1 MSEIIDLKRRNF
13 LKGSATA
20 AVAAGVATTS
30 AFALESYGDAKE
42 AKKEKEED
50 IKNAKYTPSICGMCV
65 NMCGVIARNVDGKV
79 TKIDPNP
86 LYTKSRNFM
95 CARGQAGI
103 AAENDPDRITTPLI
117 RVGEKGSGKFRKATW
132 EEALDHIS
140 KKMIKILEEEKDNR
154 STFAFGAGA
163 STGNM
168 GDPIFANL
176 INGVGSANFVDHFTT
191 CFAPSFMANKMIFGS
206 WGNGD
211 FQRTKYLL
219 NLGANRAEGI
229 VTPDTLDMFRR
240 THGRGLE
247 KIVYIDPRYTNTASH
262 SDEFIPIKPGTD
274 LALMLA
280 MIHET
285 IHKGYHKTPYK
296 TEYINKYV
304 SGIEELED
312 YFLNGEGK
320 HCTPEWASKITEIPV
335 ATIKRLTKEF
345 SDAAEKYEGA
355 ANCYRSRKST
365 WYYQDFDFRRAQAI
379 FNAIHGTINRP
390 GGILMGRGIKKI
402 ESYEYEDFPIYDN
415 AKPRIDIAKVNAT
428 PGEYPL
434 ANPTKGSWQVFRD
447 TVLDIN
453 TRWKKGEKLADWE
466 YPVRSMFIYKQNP
479 MQSVPDYY
487 KTAEMFKSMDL
498 VVTIDIIV
506 NDTAFYS
513 DVILPDLTYL
523 ERESLIKQFGISE
536 PVIAWRSAA
545 QKPTGQ
551 AKHIHY
557 MCDEIAKRIEKPF
570 AAITFKNTWDEDEM
584 EVALPK
590 DFDLA
595 KYLTDDFEIDEAKL
609 KADIKDEKLV
619 EKIIEHAGEDDLDI
633 ATYKISAAFER
644 TPEQFNEEVMTEAFG
659 KEATEIAKEYGAYWP
674 GIEDA
679 IKDGVI
685 EEHYKKVNFKK
696 LHEVVKKADPK
707 LRKELE
713 TVLGKDYEDLGNATY
728 AIYKIYSKLPED
740 FYIKPMKG
748 KFIKLSL
755 NNIDGKPFKNPITK
769 KTEKLG
775 KFPMWRDELFQEP
788 DVKKGELRVVLGR
801 HAYFTQSAGVNNYL
815 LLDLMNYNYVWVNDE
830 WANERGL
837 KFKDDVIITNASGK
851 EVKAKVF
858 PTKRIRKDTAY
869 IATGFGSKSNLIT
882 LGENNGISQA
892 EVCDNSID
900 PIIGSASMNETIITI
915 RKV

>member
-13 LKGSATA
+13 LKGSAAA
-20 AVAAGVATTS
+20 AVGAGVATTS
-30 AFALESYGDAKE
+30 AFALQSYEDAKD
-42 AKKEKEED
+42 AKKQKEED

-79 TKIDPNP
+79 TKIEPNP
-86 LYTKSRNFM
+86 LYTKNRNFM

-103 AAENDPDRITTPLI
+103 ASENDPDRITTPLI
-117 RVGEKGSGKFRKATW
+117 RVGEKGSGKFRKASW
-132 EEALDHIS
+132 EEALDFIS
-140 KKMIKILEEEKDNR
+140 KKMVKILEEEKDNR

-168 GDPIFANL
+168 GDPVFANL

-191 CFAPSFMANKMIFGS
+191 CFAPSFMANKMIFGT

-280 MIHET
+280 MIKET
-285 IHKGYHKTPYK
+285 IDNDYHKTPYK
-296 TEYINKYV
+296 ADYIEKYV
-304 SGIEELED
+304 EGIEELED
-312 YFLNGEGK
+312 YFKNGEGK
-320 HCTPEWASKITEIPV
+320 HCTAEWAAKITEIPA

-345 SDAAEKYEGA
+345 ADAAEKYEGA

-390 GGILMGRGIKKI
+390 GGVLMGRGIKKI

-415 AKPRIDIAKVNAT
+415 AKPRIDIAKVNAS

-466 YPVRSMFIYKQNP
+466 YPVRSMFVYKQNP
-479 MQSVPDYY
+479 MQSVPDY
-487 KTAEMFKSMDL
+487 KATAEMFKSMDL

-523 ERESLIKQFGISE
+523 ERESLVKQFGISE

-545 QKPTGQ
+545 QKPTGD
-551 AKHIHY
+551 AKHIYY
-557 MCDEIAKRIEKPF
+557 MSSEIAKRIEKPF

-595 KYLTDDFEIDEAKL
+595 KYLTDDFEVDEAKL

-619 EKIIEHAGEDDLDI
+619 EKILEHASEDDLDI
-633 ATYKISAAFER
+633 ATFKLSTAYEK
-644 TPEQFNEEVMTEAFG
+644 TPEEFNEEVMTEIYG
-659 KEATEIAKEYGAYWP
+659 KKAAEIAKEYGAYWP
-674 GIEDA
+674 GIEKAVEEA
-679 IKDGVI
+679 ID
-685 EEHYKKVNFKK
+685 EHLKVLK
-696 LHEVVKKADPK
+696 
-707 LRKELE
+707 
-713 TVLGKDYEDLGNATY
+713 KDYQDKAAAVYDLY
-728 AIYKIYSKLPED
+728 DKYSKLPKD
-740 FYIKPMKG
+740 YCIKPKKG
-748 KFIKLSL
+748 KWIKLAL
-755 NNIDGKPFKNPITK
+755 RNLEGKKFKNPINGQEET
-769 KTEKLG
+769 LH
-775 KFPMWRDELFQEP
+775 KFPKWRDSLYQEP
-788 DVKKGELRVVLGR
+788 KNNQVRLVVGR
-801 HAYFTQSAGVNNYL
+801 HGYFTQSSHPNNYL
-815 LLDLMNYNYVWVNDE
+815 LLDLMNYNYIWINDE
-830 WANERGL
+830 LAKELGV
-837 KFKDDVIITNASGK
+837 KFKDEVELTNRTGQKVIGK
-851 EVKAKVF
+851 VY
-858 PTKRIRKDTAY
+858 PTKRIRKDT
-869 IATGFGSKSNLIT
+869 IFVATGMGSKSPMLT
-882 LGENNGISQA
+882 LGGNNGISQA
-892 EVCDNSID
+892 TIAEDHAD
-900 PIIGSASMNETIITI
+900 PIIGASSMNETFVTI